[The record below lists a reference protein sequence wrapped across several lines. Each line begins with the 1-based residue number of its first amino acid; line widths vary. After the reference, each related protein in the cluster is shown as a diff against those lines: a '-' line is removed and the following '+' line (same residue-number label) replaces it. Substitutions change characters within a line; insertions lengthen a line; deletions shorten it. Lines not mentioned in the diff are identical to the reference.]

1 MTIRVTETL
10 EIDERWIEVS
20 FIRSPGP
27 GGQNVNKV
35 ETGVQLRF
43 DAAKC
48 DQLAEDVRDR
58 LKRLAGRRLTRDGVI
73 VITATTQRSQELNRR
88 AAVRRLVALIAVAV
102 PPPKKRRPTR
112 PGQGAVERRLDTKRR
127 RQAIKRSRGRVDRD
141 NPSD

>member
-1 MTIRVTETL
+1 MTIRVTDTL

-43 DAAKC
+43 NAAGC
-48 DQLAEDVRDR
+48 DQLAEAVRER
-58 LKRLAGRRLTRDGVI
+58 LMALAGRRVTKDGVI

-88 AAVRRLVALIAVAV
+88 AAIGRLVALIAAAV
-102 PPPKKRRPTR
+102 PPLKKRRPTR
-112 PGQGAVERRLDTKRR
+112 PGQAAVARRLDTKRR
-127 RQAIKRSRGRVDRD
+127 RQSVKRGRGRVDPED
-141 NPSD
+141 

>member
-1 MTIRVTETL
+1 MTIRVTNTL

-43 DAAKC
+43 DAAGC
-48 DQLAEDVRDR
+48 EQLADDVRER
-58 LKRLAGRRLTRDGVI
+58 LVSLAGRRMTKDGVI

-88 AAVRRLVALIAVAV
+88 AAVRRLVALIAAAV

-112 PGQGAVERRLDTKRR
+112 PGQAAVTRRLDAKRR
-127 RQAIKRSRGRVDRD
+127 RQGVKRGRGRVDPED
-141 NPSD
+141 

>member
-1 MTIRVTETL
+1 MTIRVTDTL

-43 DAAKC
+43 NAIGC
-48 DQLAEDVRDR
+48 EQLAEAVRER
-58 LKRLAGRRLTRDGVI
+58 LMTLAGRRLTKDGVI

-88 AAVRRLVALIAVAV
+88 AAIGRLVALIAAAV

-112 PGQGAVERRLDTKRR
+112 PGQGAVARRLDTKRR
-127 RQAIKRSRGRVDRD
+127 RQSVKRGRSRVDPED
-141 NPSD
+141 